1 MWNPFNNPFAKPD
14 AAKFAESVV
23 PLSQVSHEHHS
34 ADKETASTGT
44 NEKGSSGRGSPTR
57 TSLSIEI
64 LKSEVDNDVSV
75 NGHNTAYDRMY
86 TSTSLRLSWTYH
98 SVTPRDP
105 TLCMKILTVSRQ
117 IQAHQHCHSGHGH
130 G

>member
-34 ADKETASTGT
+34 IDKETASTGT
-44 NEKGSSGRGSPTR
+44 NEKGSTGRGSPTR

-86 TSTSLRLSWTYH
+86 TKTFLRLSRTYH
-98 SVTPRDP
+98 SIRPP
-105 TLCMKILTVSRQ
+105 NPILCMIMLTVT
-117 IQAHQHCHSGHGH
+117 
-130 G
+130 